1 MIKRYVFD
9 LDGTLMTGDYSKTD
23 NYFVDIYGTQAYDL
37 SNNMGHYLSR
47 YERMFERYD
56 IDTLSKYLSMKSNL
70 PISPRVIREWIEAMD
85 SILDMKEEEVGTV
98 LESLKSND
106 KSLVVLTN
114 WFGRTQ
120 IPRLE
125 RAGLLDYFD
134 EVYSGDQVL
143 KPHKKA
149 YYKAAGEYN
158 VDEVVFIGDNTDFDY
173 IGPKSCGYDAI
184 LYDKK
189 DIQHETIRK
198 VKKLGEIL
206 TIE

>member
-37 SNNMGHYLSR
+37 SSNMGQYLSR
-47 YERMFERYD
+47 YERVFDRYD
-56 IDTLSKYLSMKSNL
+56 IETLSKYLSMKSNL

-85 SILDMKEEEVGTV
+85 SILDMKEDEVGTV

-134 EVYSGDQVL
+134 EVYTGEQIL
-143 KPHKKA
+143 KPHKQA
-149 YYKAAGEYN
+149 YHKAAGDYSK
-158 VDEVVFIGDNTDFDY
+158 DEVLFIGDNVDFDY

-189 DIQHETIRK
+189 NIQHETIRK
-198 VKKLGEIL
+198 VKKLNEIL
-206 TIE
+206 TR